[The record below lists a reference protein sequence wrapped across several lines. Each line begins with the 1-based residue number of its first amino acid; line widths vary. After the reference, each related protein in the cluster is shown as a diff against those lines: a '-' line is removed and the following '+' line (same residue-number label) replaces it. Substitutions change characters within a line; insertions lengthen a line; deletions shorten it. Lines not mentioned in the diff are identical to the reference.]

1 VLPERGSRCL
11 SPHNFFTDVFDEPE
25 ELDVDEGSAESY
37 CLDTPP
43 DDSDAGHEDE
53 EEEDDD
59 DDATASGSDVD
70 EDREWEECMARRRM
84 MFASMSGSRRH
95 SASESDGDARCL
107 GFDGYTS
114 LSATLA
120 ELLKST
126 EEEPRGRTP
135 PSTPLE
141 DVRTSERMVVRM
153 CRSEMMMSMSLPGLV
168 PSSSGSDADENLLA
182 TPPDLPR
189 DITADEQ
196 DVAKR

>member
-141 DVRTSERMVVRM
+141 DVRTDVQK
-153 CRSEMMMSMSLPGLV
+153 
-168 PSSSGSDADENLLA
+168 
-182 TPPDLPR
+182 R
-189 DITADEQ
+189 DDDV
-196 DVAKR
+196 DVAAGTRALIEWK